1 MGTPRPWYQ
10 IVSGNKG
17 PKGSAEVRIYTDI
30 GVSFWGDGITA
41 EDFANDIAALDV
53 EQLDIRINSYGGAA
67 WEGVAIANAIRRHP
81 AHTTAYVDGLAA
93 SAASYIARAADEVV
107 ISRYGQFMVHDGI
120 GMVMGNAGELKAAAD
135 TLDKLSDSIAG
146 MYADWAGTGGDVKSW
161 RKRMAAETWFNAEE
175 SVAVGLADRIDEN
188 ADKPEMQAVASL
200 HAPRLGFR
208 YPSRAEAPTPEISA
222 RTQTPLAAEAE
233 VNNGKEG
240 AMPTLKEGLAQKL
253 GISADA
259 DDETT
264 LKALDEALAERATET
279 ETEPVPAAATAE
291 PSAEQVAAYAQ
302 AHGCSLVASDVL
314 ANLQSQAE
322 AGAAA
327 RAQQIAEDNE
337 RVINEAL
344 NSGKITAASAP
355 EWRNSLAANRD
366 QTTKLLAAMPANSAV
381 PVSELGHSTE
391 PAAASATDDPRF
403 KNWSF

>member
-1 MGTPRPWYQ
+1 
-10 IVSGNKG
+10 
-17 PKGSAEVRIYTDI
+17 
-30 GVSFWGDGITA
+30 
-41 EDFANDIAALDV
+41 
-53 EQLDIRINSYGGAA
+53 
-67 WEGVAIANAIRRHP
+67 
-81 AHTTAYVDGLAA
+81 
-93 SAASYIARAADEVV
+93 
-107 ISRYGQFMVHDGI
+107 
-120 GMVMGNAGELKAAAD
+120 
-135 TLDKLSDSIAG
+135 
-146 MYADWAGTGGDVKSW
+146 
-161 RKRMAAETWFNAEE
+161 
-175 SVAVGLADRIDEN
+175 
-188 ADKPEMQAVASL
+188 MQAVASL